1 VLDQLKIQTTISF
14 SKCTILKKWQLNT
27 MKKIFTKALS
37 SIFHPQTKDQM
48 FLTDS
53 IKIQNSIQKEEKH
66 WFKIEWM
73 NLKLKVDV
81 EVVKV

>member
-1 VLDQLKIQTTISF
+1 
-14 SKCTILKKWQLNT
+14 

-37 SIFHPQTKDQM
+37 SIFPHQTKDRM
-48 FLTDS
+48 FLTDF
-53 IKIQNSIQKEEKH
+53 IKIQSSIQKEEKH

>member
-1 VLDQLKIQTTISF
+1 
-14 SKCTILKKWQLNT
+14 

-37 SIFHPQTKDQM
+37 SIFPPQTKDQM

-53 IKIQNSIQKEEKH
+53 IKIQSSIQKEEKP

-81 EVVKV
+81 EVGKA